1 MWIHPRYEFALAEI
15 DHPDPIVS
23 VLGDQLVEIVE
34 EHLGCLFI
42 IIHEEYP
49 SIVEVGVAGLRK
61 ILYWLMRIISQSNYP
76 VFQSNPS
83 PGDRYSIRCPE
94 MKKP

>member
-1 MWIHPRYEFALAEI
+1 MGIHPRDEFALAEI

-23 VLGDQLVEIVE
+23 VLGDEFVEIVE

-49 SIVEVGVAGLRK
+49 SIIEVRVAGLRK
-61 ILYWLMRIISQSNYP
+61 ILDGLMGIVSQSNYP
-76 VFQSNPS
+76 VFQGIIQRLVFCQEP
-83 PGDRYSIRCPE
+83 
-94 MKKP
+94 

>member
-49 SIVEVGVAGLRK
+49 SIVEV
-61 ILYWLMRIISQSNYP
+61 
-76 VFQSNPS
+76 
-83 PGDRYSIRCPE
+83 
-94 MKKP
+94 

>member
-49 SIVEVGVAGLRK
+49 SIIEVRVAGLGK
-61 ILYWLMRIISQSNYP
+61 ILDWLLGIVSQSNYP
-76 VFQSNPS
+76 VLQSITQRLAFFQEP
-83 PGDRYSIRCPE
+83 
-94 MKKP
+94 